1 MQRSNI
7 WCWWTTTRQQSPL
20 GLIRGRG
27 RPHPFWLSG
36 MLCSRYGYLPY
47 LRLKKF
53 GRYKFGDFCYNFCCT
68 FVLLGPWFSSS
79 ERSCYISFNTVLTCF
94 FFFWCTSDTSALHL
108 QVLML
113 HTAQTLP
120 IQAHLDHKHMP

>member
-1 MQRSNI
+1 MERSCKGQI
-7 WCWWTTTRQQSPL
+7 FGAGGRPTRQQSPL

-94 FFFWCTSDTSALHL
+94 LFFLVHFRYKRPSLTSADAPYCTN
-108 QVLML
+108 
-113 HTAQTLP
+113 TANTSTS
-120 IQAHLDHKHMP
+120 